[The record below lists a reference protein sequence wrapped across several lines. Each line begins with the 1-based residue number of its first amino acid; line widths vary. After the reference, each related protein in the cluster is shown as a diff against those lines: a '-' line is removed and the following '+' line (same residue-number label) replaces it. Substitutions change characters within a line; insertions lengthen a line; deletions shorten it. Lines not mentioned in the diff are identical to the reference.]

1 LGTIDVLS
9 QPFSWWVA
17 LYANHAGLR
26 TGVEFMHIG
35 GLLVGGGCAIA
46 ADLAMLRAHREG
58 DVSRTMQLQLLKATH
73 RVVLLGLV
81 ALTVSGLLLFA
92 ADVDTFLTSRI
103 FWLKIAL
110 FMVLLL
116 NGAMMQLGERQVLRD
131 ERGAWGRLRRT
142 ATVSLWLWL
151 LTTLAGAALPNIG

>member
-1 LGTIDVLS
+1 
-9 QPFSWWVA
+9 
-17 LYANHAGLR
+17 
-26 TGVEFMHIG
+26 
-35 GLLVGGGCAIA
+35 
-46 ADLAMLRAHREG
+46 
-58 DVSRTMQLQLLKATH
+58 MQLQLLKATH